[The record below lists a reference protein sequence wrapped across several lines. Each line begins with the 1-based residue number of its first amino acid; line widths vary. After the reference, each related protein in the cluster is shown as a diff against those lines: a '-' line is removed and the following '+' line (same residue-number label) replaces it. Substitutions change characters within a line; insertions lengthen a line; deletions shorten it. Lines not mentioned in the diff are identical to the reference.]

1 MKPRHIIKA
10 QRARLMFDLAVR
22 RLSGEITSEQ
32 HRTMCKRVER
42 AFVNVWF
49 CYAKYCLT
57 IKHFQDE

>member
-32 HRTMCKRVER
+32 HRAMCKRVER
-42 AFVNVWF
+42 AFANVWF
-49 CYAKYCLT
+49 CNAK
-57 IKHFQDE
+57 

>member
-32 HRTMCKRVER
+32 CASVL
-42 AFVNVWF
+42 NVH
-49 CYAKYCLT
+49 L
-57 IKHFQDE
+57 

>member
-32 HRTMCKRVER
+32 HRAMCKRVER

-49 CYAKYCLT
+49 CYAT
-57 IKHFQDE
+57 IVSYYKTFSR